1 LYYLCGRKHLK
12 SLPVMKNLIKFAQEN
27 NNEDMNYPIGIQTFS
42 RITKEDYVYV
52 DKTDLV
58 WNLAHSSPYV
68 FLSRPRRFGK
78 SLLCSTLAS
87 YFRGEKELFEGL
99 KIMEQEKDWES
110 YPVIHLDLS
119 MAKNQDSVEALRRAL
134 MWIMKPMSA
143 KFGKEADEDLPGQLL
158 SGMINRAYVETGK
171 QVVVILDE
179 YDAPLLDVLHEEEK
193 MPEFRRV
200 LQEFYQPLKAM
211 EPMVKFCFITGI
223 TKFSQLSIFST
234 INNLRNVSM
243 EPQFAAI
250 CGITKEELE
259 TTLLPDI
266 KELAEANGWTAE
278 ETLQKLKLQYDGYH
292 FSEVSPDIFNPFSLM
307 NAFAAQRLSN
317 YWFTSGT
324 PSFLFRQMRKFN
336 TNVLEL
342 DRLEVPSSQFDVPTE
357 AMTTALPLLYQ
368 SGYLT
373 IKGFDPDSQL
383 YTLDFPNAEVKVGF
397 LENFLVTV
405 MGHSDNSEGF
415 ASRFYVSLLRHDI
428 DGAMRHMQAFFAS
441 IPYLDHGNR
450 DLDELTRF
458 EAYYEVLMYVV
469 FSIFNC
475 RVLTQVKTALGK
487 ADVVVFMNDA
497 TYVMEIKI
505 NGTAQEALEQIDTKS
520 YAVPYEGTGLP
531 VVKIGIGFS
540 KETRTVS
547 EWKTA

>member
-1 LYYLCGRKHLK
+1 
-12 SLPVMKNLIKFAQEN
+12 MKNLIKFAQEN
-27 NNEDMNYPIGIQTFS
+27 NNEDMNYPVGIQTFS
-42 RITKEDYVYV
+42 EILKNEYVYV

-58 WNLAHSSPYV
+58 WRLAHSSKYI

-87 YFRGEKELFEGL
+87 YFRGEKELFEGK
-99 KIMEQEKDWES
+99 KIMEMEKDWES

-119 MAKNQDSVEALRRAL
+119 TAKNQPSAERLESALVYNMEPYTDKLGRRDSE
-134 MWIMKPMSA
+134 I
-143 KFGKEADEDLPGQLL
+143 LPGQVLKGL
-158 SGMINRAYVETGK
+158 IKRSYEKTGK

-193 MPEFRRV
+193 LPEFRRV

-259 TTLLPDI
+259 TTLMPDI
-266 KELAEANGWTAE
+266 KELAEANGWTVE

-397 LENFLVTV
+397 LESFLVTV

-428 DGAMRHMQAFFAS
+428 DGAMRLMQSFFAS
-441 IPYLDHGNR
+441 IPYLDHGNK

-505 NGTAQEALEQIDTKS
+505 NATAQEALEQIDTKN

-547 EWKTA
+547 EWEVCRNS

>member
-1 LYYLCGRKHLK
+1 
-12 SLPVMKNLIKFAQEN
+12 MKNLIKFAQEN
-27 NNEDMNYPIGIQTFS
+27 NNDDMNYPVGIQTFP
-42 RITKEDYVYV
+42 RIIREEYTYV

-58 WNLAHSSPYV
+58 WRLAHSSPFV

-87 YFRGEKELFEGL
+87 YFRGKRELFEGL
-99 KIMEQEKDWES
+99 KVMELEKEWKS

-119 MAKNQDSVEALRRAL
+119 VAKRQPSADELRRVL
-134 MWIMKPMSA
+134 LLLLEPLTEKY
-143 KFGKEADEDLPGQLL
+143 GKNENEKSPGDVLRGL
-158 SGMINRAYVETGK
+158 VRRAHEQTGK
-171 QVVVILDE
+171 QVAVIIDE
-179 YDAPLLDVLHEEEK
+179 YDAPLLDVLHESQQLDQ
-193 MPEFRRV
+193 FRNV
-200 LQEFYQPLKAM
+200 MQEFYVQLKASEAM
-211 EPMVKFCFITGI
+211 IKFCFITGI

-243 EPQFAAI
+243 EPRFTAI

-259 TTLLPDI
+259 TTLVPDI
-266 KELAEANGWTAE
+266 RELAEANGWTEE

-292 FSEVSPDIFNPFSLM
+292 FSEKSPDIFNPFSLM
-307 NAFAAQRLSN
+307 QAFASQRLGN
-317 YWFTSGT
+317 FWFGSGT

-336 TNVLEL
+336 TDILAL
-342 DRLEVPSSQFDVPTE
+342 DKLEVSSSQFDVPTE
-357 AMTTALPLLYQ
+357 AMTSALPLLYQ

-373 IKGFDPDSQL
+373 IKGYNPYSQK
-383 YTLDFPNAEVKVGF
+383 YTLDFPNAEVRVGF
-397 LENFLVTV
+397 MENFLTSMMNVTDRDTQ
-405 MGHSDNSEGF
+405 GLAGD
-415 ASRFYVSLLRHDI
+415 FYYSLMQHDI
-428 DGAMRHMQAFFAS
+428 DRAMRQLQAFFAS

-475 RVLTQVKTALGK
+475 RVLTQVKTALGR

-497 TYVMEIKI
+497 TYVMELKVG
-505 NGTAQEALEQIDTKS
+505 GTAQEALEQIDTKD
-520 YAVPYEGTGLP
+520 YAVPYQGTGLP

-547 EWKTA
+547 EWEVRRTP